1 MKYDV
6 LTSGYVSMD
15 HIIKIAS
22 PLQVGYTSLVTNA
35 DNTKIHYG
43 GCGVNIA
50 VALSRLGKKGMP
62 ILRVG
67 EVWETN
73 GFKKFLEDAGV
84 PLEGTKVLKDGTTS
98 TCKPDNR
105 YFADQC
111 KKHNVPIVFGM
122 KDDFDA
128 FPVEFLKELL
138 TESTIIFTNEVER
151 AIIEKLF
158 GCDTIEELFKLGKV
172 QILIT
177 TLGKDGSICYERTAD
192 GIKEHRIG
200 VCKIDKI
207 VDATGTGDAY
217 MSGFLYGYLNGRPT
231 EECLRL
237 GTALSAFV
245 IQAVGCCTNIPMPE
259 ALEQKAAELL

>member
-67 EVWETN
+67 EDWETN

-84 PLEGTKVLKDGTTS
+84 PLEGTKVLKDETTS
-98 TCKPDNR
+98 TCYLLQDNNGDHVTVFYPGSMDKKYAGPIPDEFFEETRLGVITVASKPDNR

-128 FPVEFLKELL
+128 FPVEF
-138 TESTIIFTNEVER
+138 
-151 AIIEKLF
+151 
-158 GCDTIEELFKLGKV
+158 
-172 QILIT
+172 
-177 TLGKDGSICYERTAD
+177 
-192 GIKEHRIG
+192 
-200 VCKIDKI
+200 
-207 VDATGTGDAY
+207 
-217 MSGFLYGYLNGRPT
+217 
-231 EECLRL
+231 
-237 GTALSAFV
+237 
-245 IQAVGCCTNIPMPE
+245 
-259 ALEQKAAELL
+259 

>member
-1 MKYDV
+1 
-6 LTSGYVSMD
+6 
-15 HIIKIAS
+15 
-22 PLQVGYTSLVTNA
+22 
-35 DNTKIHYG
+35 
-43 GCGVNIA
+43 
-50 VALSRLGKKGMP
+50 
-62 ILRVG
+62 
-67 EVWETN
+67 
-73 GFKKFLEDAGV
+73 
-84 PLEGTKVLKDGTTS
+84 
-98 TCKPDNR
+98 
-105 YFADQC
+105 
-111 KKHNVPIVFGM
+111 M

-158 GCDTIEELFKLGKV
+158 GCGTIEELFQIGKV

-245 IQAVGCCTNIPMPE
+245 IQAVGCCTNIPTPE
-259 ALEQKAAELL
+259 ELEQKAAELL